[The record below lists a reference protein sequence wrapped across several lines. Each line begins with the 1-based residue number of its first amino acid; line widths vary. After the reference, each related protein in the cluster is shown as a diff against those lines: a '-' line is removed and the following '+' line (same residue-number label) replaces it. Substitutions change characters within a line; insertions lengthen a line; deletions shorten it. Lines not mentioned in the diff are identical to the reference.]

1 MKDVCELYGVS
12 SAANKKHYAF
22 AAPSFQGQFKHT
34 AMNFVLN
41 VPQQFVERRV
51 GCLM

>member
-1 MKDVCELYGVS
+1 MKDVCEFYVVS

-22 AAPSFQGQFKHT
+22 AAPSFQGQFKHA

-41 VPQQFVERRV
+41 VPQQYVEGRV
-51 GCLM
+51 DCLT